1 MKKRKF
7 SFFRFFIKFIF
18 LILFLSAVGVG
29 AVFFYF
35 AKDLPN
41 LSKLAN
47 REVIESTKI
56 YDRTGEILLYDI
68 YSDVKRTS
76 VSFDDI
82 PQKMID
88 ATVSVEDD
96 KFFTHN
102 GLSLKG
108 IARAILI
115 NLLSGRL
122 SQGGSTI
129 TQQLIKNS
137 FLTPERTI
145 SRKIREV
152 ILAYEMER
160 QYSKKE
166 IITAYLNAVSYGS
179 GAYGIESAA
188 RTFFSKSAKDLTLSE
203 AALLAALPKAPSYY
217 SPYGSHLDELVNR
230 RDFVLDKMVSFGYIT
245 QDEKMEA
252 KKEVPKFAASRSL
265 IKAPHFVMY
274 VREYLAEK
282 YGEEFLEK
290 AGLKVTT
297 TLDYDLQQ
305 MGEDVIKRAVKENEK
320 KYQAKNAGLVA
331 IDPKTGQILTMVGS
345 RDYFDVAH
353 EGNFNVTTASRQ
365 PGSSFKPFVY
375 ALAFK
380 KGYTPDTV
388 LFDVPTE
395 FNPLCELG
403 KGPTLPTIEEYKC
416 YHPENFNDKF
426 KGPVTLKEA
435 ISQSIN
441 IPSVKL
447 LYLVGVNDAIKL
459 AESMGISTLK
469 DRSRF
474 GLSLVLGGGEVKLLE
489 MVNAYG
495 VFANDGVKNK
505 IASILK
511 IEDKNGRILEEY
523 QPWQSQVLDP
533 QVARLMSSI
542 LSNNDLRAPA
552 FGTNSS
558 LYIPDYN
565 VAVKTGTSN
574 DYHDLWTVGYSPNLV
589 AGIWV
594 GNNDNAPVQ
603 KKSLSSAVA
612 APWWNEF
619 IRKALERFPKENF
632 IAPEPVVLDK
642 IMLNGKYVNE
652 EIIKIDKVSKKRA
665 TDLTPPENIEERK
678 YQTVHSILYWI
689 DKDNPLG
696 MKASNPENDYQ
707 FKSWESGVMKWLSDP
722 QRQIDGLVLNS
733 DSPPADYDDVHTLEN
748 KPVINIVS
756 PANGTKISS
765 NSTLGV
771 SADISSKFF
780 IKEVNFFLGDVLL
793 VSLNNNPYKIM
804 VKIPVGMN
812 GEQQLIVKAY
822 DEFGNFN
829 EATMPIIIE

>member
-1 MKKRKF
+1 M
-7 SFFRFFIKFIF
+7 
-18 LILFLSAVGVG
+18 LFLSATSVG

-35 AKDLPN
+35 AKDLPD

-68 YSDVKRTS
+68 YSDIKRTS
-76 VSFDDI
+76 ISFDDI
-82 PQKMID
+82 SQKMID

-96 KFFTHN
+96 KFFAH
-102 GLSLKG
+102 KG
-108 IARAILI
+108 ISLSGIGRAILI

-137 FLTPERTI
+137 FLTPDRTV
-145 SRKIREV
+145 SRKIKEV

-166 IITAYLNAVSYGS
+166 IIAAYLNTVSYGS

-188 RTFFSKSAKDLTLSE
+188 RTFFSKSAKDITLSE

-217 SPYGSHLDELVNR
+217 SPYGSHLDDLIGR
-230 RDFVLDKMVSFGYIT
+230 RDFVLDKMASFGYIT

-252 KKEVPKFAASRSL
+252 RKEIPKFAASRSL

-290 AGLKVTT
+290 AGLKVIT
-297 TLDYDLQQ
+297 TLDYDLQKI
-305 MGEDVIKRAVKENEK
+305 GEDVVKRAAKENEK
-320 KYQAKNAGLVA
+320 KYQAKNAGLAA

-345 RDYFDVAH
+345 RDYFDIAN
-353 EGNFNVTTASRQ
+353 EGNFNIATASRQ
-365 PGSSFKPFVY
+365 PGSAFKPFVY

-388 LFDVPTE
+388 LFDLPAE

-403 KGPTLPTIEEYKC
+403 KGPVLPTIEEDKC

-447 LYLVGVNDAIKL
+447 LYLVGVSEAIKL

-489 MVNAYG
+489 IVNAYG
-495 VFANDGVKNK
+495 AFANDGVKNRV
-505 IASILK
+505 ASILK
-511 IEDKNGRILEEY
+511 IEDKNGRVLEEY
-523 QPWQSQVLDP
+523 QQWQSQVLDP
-533 QVARLMSSI
+533 QVARLLNNI
-542 LSNNDLRAPA
+542 LSNNELRAPA
-552 FGTNSS
+552 FGLDSA
-558 LYIPDYN
+558 LYIPEYN

-574 DYHDLWTVGYSPNLV
+574 DYHDLWTIGYSPNLA

-612 APWWNEF
+612 APWWSEF
-619 IRKALERFPKENF
+619 MRKALERFPKENF
-632 IAPEPVVLDK
+632 MVPEPIVSEK
-642 IMLNGKYVNE
+642 IMLNGKYINE

-665 TDLTPPENIEERK
+665 TDLTPLEDIEERK
-678 YQTVHSILYWI
+678 YQTVHDILYWI

-696 MKASNPENDYQ
+696 MKPSNPENDHQ

-722 QRQIDGLVLNS
+722 QRQIEGLVLNQEL
-733 DSPPADYDDVHTLEN
+733 PPVDYDDIHTLEN
-748 KPVINIVS
+748 KPIVNIVS
-756 PANGTKISS
+756 PISEMKITSDSSFDVVAN
-765 NSTLGV
+765 V
-771 SADISSKFF
+771 SGKFV
-780 IKEVNFFLGDVLL
+780 IKEVNFFLEDVLL
-793 VSLNNNPYKIM
+793 ASLNHNPYKIT
-804 VKIPVGMN
+804 VKAPIGMN

-829 EATMPIIIE
+829 EAAVPIVIE